1 MDLTNYVDTLR
12 QEFLAAA
19 EANGAEA
26 LALAERLVAPLDS
39 SVRLILLHALSNA
52 ADEIA
57 RDLVPGSVELR
68 LRGLDPTFVV
78 TAPQA
83 ESADMGEAESSA
95 GQLPIEDDG
104 APARINFRPSEQL
117 KARIEE
123 AAGQAGLSV
132 NAWLVRTVT
141 ASLGAE
147 RRSER
152 RAPQGGQHHSGW
164 VR

>member
-1 MDLTNYVDTLR
+1 MDLTNYVENLR

-26 LALAERLVAPLDS
+26 FALAERLVAPLDS
-39 SVRLILLHALSNA
+39 SVRLVLLNALSNA
-52 ADEIA
+52 ADEIT
-57 RDLVPGSVELR
+57 RDLAPGSVEVR
-68 LRGLDPTFVV
+68 LRGLEPSFVV
-78 TAPQA
+78 TTT
-83 ESADMGEAESSA
+83 EATVEVENA
-95 GQLPIEDDG
+95 AAQVPVDDEG

-123 AAGQAGLSV
+123 AAGQEGLSV

-141 ASLGAE
+141 ASLGTS
-147 RRSER
+147 RSER
-152 RAPQGGQHHSGW
+152 RKSLGGQHHSGW